1 MGVLFML
8 KEICGIELCGANF
21 ENPTRLDMFNPID
34 GGTQKTIKGTLLYGR
49 NGSGKST
56 IARGFRKIIGEKDQP
71 INYAS
76 VLDKNGSPIVLTESE
91 KKKIFIFDEDYVDKN
106 VKLQEDHLDTI
117 VMLGKQADL
126 TEQIAKAEI
135 DCEIARAEA
144 DKQQKIYVAYQ
155 DHTNE
160 KSPKYYINQLRFA
173 LQGDDN
179 WAGRD
184 KVVRNGR
191 QNSPVRDD
199 TYEQFL
205 RAKPTKS
212 RDELVVDFANG
223 VNELKTAR
231 EGRTNINP
239 PAPNIP
245 DDFSM
250 YDDTEVRNNLFK
262 KIERPILSD
271 RERYLLQLVQ
281 RGKSPDLIAQK
292 AHLERE
298 DGIKEIIDMVRQ
310 IIPYN
315 RMLIS
320 SDGYLIPLDDRYFR
334 IDAQNLGFKY
344 GGEITCVGMITNIIG
359 EDTDPNDSQNI
370 FATLQFSV
378 NEVLRQLLPT
388 KERNLCVIHPIA
400 VYYGN

>member
-1 MGVLFML
+1 ML

>member
-1 MGVLFML
+1 ML

-71 INYAS
+71 INHAS
-76 VLDKNGSPIVLTESE
+76 VLDKNGSHIVLTESE
-91 KKKIFIFDEDYVDKN
+91 KNKIFIFDEDYVDKN

-135 DCEIARAEA
+135 DCEIERAEA
-144 DKQQKIYVAYQ
+144 DKQQKTYVAYQ

-173 LQGDDN
+173 LQGDNN

-205 RAKPTKS
+205 RANPTKS
-212 RDELVVDFANG
+212 RDELVVDFVNG
-223 VNELKTAR
+223 VNELKNAR

-239 PAPNIP
+239 AAPNIP
-245 DDFSM
+245 DGFTV

-262 KIERPILSD
+262 KIERPILSE

-281 RGKSPDLIAQK
+281 RGK
-292 AHLERE
+292 
-298 DGIKEIIDMVRQ
+298 VR
-310 IIPYN
+310 I
-315 RMLIS
+315 
-320 SDGYLIPLDDRYFR
+320 
-334 IDAQNLGFKY
+334 
-344 GGEITCVGMITNIIG
+344 
-359 EDTDPNDSQNI
+359 
-370 FATLQFSV
+370 
-378 NEVLRQLLPT
+378 
-388 KERNLCVIHPIA
+388 
-400 VYYGN
+400 